1 MRVGIIGAG
10 ISGLYLG
17 WKLSEKG
24 HEVTIFEKREKIGKE
39 VCSGLFSE
47 RILEFIPQSKNL
59 IQNEIE
65 YCLIHFPKK
74 RVILRFLKKF
84 FIINHSNLDNL
95 VADLAKTS
103 GAKIILNSKI
113 DSIPENFERII
124 GCDGANSKMREILGL
139 KKPNFYLGIQGFLKK
154 RDYSNLVETWVTKN
168 GFLWKIPRG
177 EEIEYGIFE
186 KPSLANKIFE
196 TFLKNKKIKIENKKA
211 ALIAQGFSLP
221 KNENITL
228 CGEALGLT
236 KPWSGGGVIWGL
248 VAANFL
254 LESFPDFKKYQ
265 EKVSMFFKR
274 EIAISKFL
282 KKIVYFFGS
291 LAPYFLPKKA
301 KIDGDFFLKKK
312 LDL

>member
-1 MRVGIIGAG
+1 MKVGIIGAG
-10 ISGLYLG
+10 ICGLYLG

-24 HEVTIFEKREKIGKE
+24 HQVTIFEKREGIGKE
-39 VCSGLFSE
+39 TCSGLFSE
-47 RILEFIPQSKNL
+47 RIFEFIPQSKEL

-74 RVILRFLKKF
+74 TIILHFLKKF
-84 FIINHSNLDNL
+84 FVIDHAKLDNL
-95 VADLAKTS
+95 VGNLASNS

-113 DSIPENFERII
+113 NSIPENFEKII
-124 GCDGANSKMREILGL
+124 ACEGANSKIRNILGL

-154 RDYSNLVETWVTKN
+154 RDYSNVVETWATEN

-177 EEIEYGIFE
+177 EEVEYGILE
-186 KPSLANKIFE
+186 KPNLAKKIFE
-196 TFLKNKKIKIENKKA
+196 DFLAKKKIKIENQRS
-211 ALIAQGFSLP
+211 ALIAQGFLVP

-228 CGEALGLT
+228 CGEAAGLT

-254 LESFPDFKKYQ
+254 LETFPDFKKYHK
-265 EKVSMFFKR
+265 KVSMFFKK

-282 KKIVYFFGS
+282 KKIVYFLGFS
-291 LAPYFLPKKA
+291 VPYFLPKKV
-301 KIDGDFFLKKK
+301 KIDGDFFFQKK
-312 LDL
+312 LNF